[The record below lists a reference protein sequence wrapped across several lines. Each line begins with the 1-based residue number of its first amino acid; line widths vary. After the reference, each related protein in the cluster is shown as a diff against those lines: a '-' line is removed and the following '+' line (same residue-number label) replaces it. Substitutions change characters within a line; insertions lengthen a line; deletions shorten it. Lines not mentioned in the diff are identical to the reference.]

1 MSIASSNS
9 TLSVVTPPP
18 IILGSGS
25 YTTSAVQVG
34 PTGPA
39 SPYSF
44 TTSTGYVGVSGS
56 VSSYGNTISTLYGS
70 TGLVASYGNIPSTLY
85 VGSTG
90 PVLPLMPISANHKAE
105 QQSPSLTFYAVTT
118 SRQKSSTTTPEKQF
132 TVGPTWSVHSFAE
145 EYEIA
150 RKPNWDEAGAEP
162 ISDNVLN
169 NAETFLS
176 QFPSLPPPAEVSPLS
191 DGALSFVWDLS
202 TGYLFL
208 SIGPGTVLHVFYD
221 VPKLGKWER
230 ITSLDNRDV
239 RRRLRSILRAL
250 TGVEESSS
258 TTANQMGLTFQDP
271 VPEPCTEQLAA

>member
-1 MSIASSNS
+1 
-9 TLSVVTPPP
+9 
-18 IILGSGS
+18 
-25 YTTSAVQVG
+25 
-34 PTGPA
+34 
-39 SPYSF
+39 
-44 TTSTGYVGVSGS
+44 
-56 VSSYGNTISTLYGS
+56 
-70 TGLVASYGNIPSTLY
+70 
-85 VGSTG
+85 
-90 PVLPLMPISANHKAE
+90 MPISANHKAE

-191 DGALSFVWDLS
+191 DEPCRLYGTFLLGISF
-202 TGYLFL
+202 
-208 SIGPGTVLHVFYD
+208 SIGPGLYSRVFYD